1 MDNLLT
7 TYIATVI
14 TVYIFVHKFKH
25 HLILSNVNTLIESG
39 ECDDDITGAITRVL
53 IGRIL

>member
-7 TYIATVI
+7 TYIHS
-14 TVYIFVHKFKH
+14 YCNYSVHIRTYH
-25 HLILSNVNTLIESG
+25 IILSNVNTLIESG
-39 ECDDDITGAITRVL
+39 DCDDDITGAIIRVL